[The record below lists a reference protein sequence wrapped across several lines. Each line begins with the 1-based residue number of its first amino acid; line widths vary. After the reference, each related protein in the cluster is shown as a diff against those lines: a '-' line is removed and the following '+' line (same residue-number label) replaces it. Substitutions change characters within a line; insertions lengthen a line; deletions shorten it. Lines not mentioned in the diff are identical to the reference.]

1 MVNEVN
7 SITSDPQNL
16 RYTASKLYTP
26 PPAVGA
32 WILDPKSEHGNMM
45 ISVRAKPT
53 PEQIKHTEEY
63 FGWQWKD
70 L

>member
-1 MVNEVN
+1 MQMANEIN
-7 SITSDPQNL
+7 SITLAPKK
-16 RYTASKLYTP
+16 YELYTP
-26 PPAVGA
+26 NLPVGA